1 MLVFTCLVKFSGC
14 LSRGRLASLDSEK
27 LHSSMVLILAM
38 VRHTPELV
46 TGLDRMRLVSFG
58 ARQR

>member
-1 MLVFTCLVKFSGC
+1 MFTCLVKFLVS

-27 LHSSMVLILAM
+27 LHSSMVLILAI

-46 TGLDRMRLVSFG
+46 TGLKKRRLVSLG
-58 ARQR
+58 TRQR

>member
-1 MLVFTCLVKFSGC
+1 MFTCLVKFSVS
-14 LSRGRLASLDSEK
+14 LSKGRLASLDSEK

-46 TGLDRMRLVSFG
+46 NDLEMRRLVSLG

>member
-1 MLVFTCLVKFSGC
+1 MFTCLVKFLVA

-27 LHSSMVLILAM
+27 LHSSMVLILAI

-46 TGLDRMRLVSFG
+46 STTWQPPVQLVRCIVFTT
-58 ARQR
+58 